1 MFPVIYAQLRIIL
14 FAIKESTQHQGVSQ
28 FGPSLMDFFFPHGLL
43 RKGQDGSC
51 MSSLCYKCVVII

>member
-28 FGPSLMDFFFPHGLL
+28 FGPSLMDLFFPPMVCCAKDKMAGVCLL
-43 RKGQDGSC
+43 Y
-51 MSSLCYKCVVII
+51 LTNV